1 MGLLNKLQTDGSVL
15 TAFNGATPPTPIG
28 ATDQSTLHDQYSLDG
43 NPNQINVPQP
53 SILDLNG
60 QIPSVA
66 GHGNNTPG
74 ASNQDLPYNQ
84 NLPT

>member
-1 MGLLNKLQTDGSVL
+1 MKLTNINIYNKKQ
-15 TAFNGATPPTPIG
+15 NYG

-74 ASNQDLPYNQ
+74 ASNQALPYNQ